1 MAAFLVDRTANLH
14 GKGVQSGQWFWEELQ
29 LCDSV
34 QAQATVEYQ
43 VQVIEDDRDG
53 DDTILIRHPKC
64 TEAIVFDD
72 HGDPIELPAIEQQQL
87 MLSVVEAFIWNME
100 RVVEY
105 ERQLRFVVPVR

>member
-43 VQVIEDDRDG
+43 CR
-53 DDTILIRHPKC
+53 
-64 TEAIVFDD
+64 
-72 HGDPIELPAIEQQQL
+72 
-87 MLSVVEAFIWNME
+87 
-100 RVVEY
+100 
-105 ERQLRFVVPVR
+105 

>member
-1 MAAFLVDRTANLH
+1 MVAFLVDRTANLH

-43 VQVIEDDRDG
+43 VQVIESRDE
-53 DDTILIRHPKC
+53 DEDTILIRHPKC

-72 HGDPIELPAIEQQQL
+72 HGDPIELPPTEQQQL

-105 ERQLRFVVPVR
+105 ERQLRFVVPVK